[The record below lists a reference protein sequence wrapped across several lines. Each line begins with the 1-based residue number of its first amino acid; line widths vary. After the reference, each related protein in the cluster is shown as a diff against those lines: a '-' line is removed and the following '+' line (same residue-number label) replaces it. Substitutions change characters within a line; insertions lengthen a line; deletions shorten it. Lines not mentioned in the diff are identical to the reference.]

1 MTEPT
6 LPLTIRPLCASD
18 LDRIFDYK
26 SRPFG
31 EKSLEQQ
38 ASSEVYVAVAEL
50 DGVPVG
56 RVGLDFTRNPGERT
70 AYLWSAHVEP
80 GFQSRGIGTALFL
93 HLEQV
98 ALQRGFNVIQFDVDK
113 ENPRARRLYEQLGY
127 AVCSE
132 VVVHWSYR
140 DGDRVV
146 EVAEDCWSMRKNL
159 AVPPRAD

>member
-1 MTEPT
+1 MTEPN
-6 LPLTIRPLCASD
+6 LPLTLRPLCAGD
-18 LDRIFDYK
+18 LDRIFNAR

-31 EKSLEQQ
+31 EAWLEQQ
-38 ASSEVYVAVAEL
+38 ARAEVYVAVAEL

-56 RVGLDFTRNPGERT
+56 RVGLDFTRNPGEAT

-98 ALQRGFNVIQFDVDK
+98 ALQRGFNVIQLDVDK
-113 ENPRARRLYEQLGY
+113 ENPRARRLYERLGY
-127 AVCSE
+127 VVCSE
-132 VVVHWSYR
+132 GIVRWSYR

-159 AVPPRAD
+159 AAPPQAD